1 MPIPIL
7 PLNDGSLI
15 PSLASGTG
23 TTFSRHQDAQT
34 TLESAITIGFT
45 HFDGAQRYKNEATLE
60 VAIKASE
67 SSIPRSDLF
76 ICTKYAPL
84 TPGETAKTALC
95 KSLEKLGFKYVDLY
109 LIHAPKDHTDG
120 GGAGWK
126 RCGR

>member
-1 MPIPIL
+1 MPIPTL

-15 PSLASGTG
+15 PSLAFGTG

-45 HFDGAQRYKNEATLE
+45 HFDGAQRYKNEATLGA
-60 VAIKASE
+60 AIKASE
-67 SSIPRSDLF
+67 SSIPLSDLF

-95 KSLEKLGFKYVDLY
+95 KSLEKLGLEYVDLY
-109 LIHAPKDHTDG
+109 LVHTPKDHMDEG
-120 GGAGWK
+120 GKGWK